1 MFLGEIMKLLDDLKI
16 NANNEE
22 LYITALTHTSYTN
35 ETGSANYERLEYLGD
50 SVLQLVMTE
59 YIYNHFPDMLEGE
72 MSKLRSRYV
81 CERAL
86 YKYSLYLRLTDYLLL
101 GHGVEENGGRR
112 RQAIVADVFESFL
125 GALYI
130 DQGLEY
136 VKSFIDKH
144 IIPLIENEKITF
156 FNDYKSTLQELVQ
169 TDRRSLEYEI
179 IAEDGPAHNRTYT
192 AEAKIDN
199 IIYGKGKGHSKK
211 EAEQMA
217 AKDALSKSVNNHLE

>member
-86 YKYSLYLRLTDYLLL
+86 YKYSLYLRLNDYLLL

-125 GALYI
+125 GA
-130 DQGLEY
+130 
-136 VKSFIDKH
+136 
-144 IIPLIENEKITF
+144 
-156 FNDYKSTLQELVQ
+156 
-169 TDRRSLEYEI
+169 
-179 IAEDGPAHNRTYT
+179 
-192 AEAKIDN
+192 
-199 IIYGKGKGHSKK
+199 
-211 EAEQMA
+211 
-217 AKDALSKSVNNHLE
+217 